1 MAVRSFTNSA
11 IYGRIQPMLRHMVA
25 GVRHFGVYPMYIH
38 QRDNWEFFAVLR
50 GKCGALLS
58 ETGPAILQQHH
69 LWIFP
74 PETAH
79 GWKGDG
85 TNRCKI
91 VVFHFGKV
99 PPLLEKIA
107 RERGFLDCALPAAQ
121 VRRVAEIEM
130 ELRAPYGSVT
140 EKSFLFFE
148 KALIELSL
156 IALTDIPTAE
166 DKSGID
172 HPLQKV
178 QACLAWYSEHMLE
191 QPKLDQTAQ
200 AVNVSVRHLR
210 RLFWQSRRESPQA
223 AFTRVR
229 LERAMGLLSLSNL
242 KLEAIAEQCGFSSSS
257 DFCRVFKMH
266 HHISP
271 DAWRRKHLP
280 AYEEPAATRK

>member
-1 MAVRSFTNSA
+1 
-11 IYGRIQPMLRHMVA
+11 MLRHMVA
-25 GVRHFGVYPMYIH
+25 GIRRFGVYPMYIH

-50 GKCGALLS
+50 GKCGALFS
-58 ETGPAILQQHH
+58 ETGPATLQQRH

-85 TNRCKI
+85 PNRCKI

-99 PPLLEKIA
+99 PALLEKVA
-107 RERGFLDCALPAAQ
+107 RERGFLDSTLSPAQ

-140 EKSFLFFE
+140 EKSLLFFE
-148 KALIELSL
+148 KAVIELSL
-156 IALTDIPTAE
+156 MALADVPFAA
-166 DKSGID
+166 DAGD
-172 HPLQKV
+172 VNHPLQQV
-178 QACLAWYSEHMLE
+178 QACLSWYSEHMIE
-191 QPKLDQTAQ
+191 QPKLEQTAQ
-200 AVNVSVRHLR
+200 AVNTSVRHLR
-210 RLFWQSRRESPQA
+210 RLFWQARHESPQA

-242 KLEAIAEQCGFSSSS
+242 KLEAIAEQCGFSSGS

-266 HHISP
+266 HHVSP
-271 DAWRRKHLP
+271 DAWRKRHLP
-280 AYEEPAATRK
+280 PYQEPAATRK

>member
-1 MAVRSFTNSA
+1 
-11 IYGRIQPMLRHMVA
+11 MLRYLGA
-25 GVRHFGVYPMYIH
+25 GVRRFGLYPMHIH

-50 GKCGALLS
+50 GKCGPVLS
-58 ETGPAILQQHH
+58 ETGLATLQRSH

-85 TNRCKI
+85 ASRCRI
-91 VVFHFGKV
+91 AVFHFGNV
-99 PPLLEKIA
+99 PPLLEKTA
-107 RERGFLDCALPAAQ
+107 RERGFLDCALSLAQ
-121 VRRVAEIEM
+121 TRRVTEIEV

-140 EKSFLFFE
+140 EKSLLFFE

-156 IALTDIPTAE
+156 IALANVPSSADET
-166 DKSGID
+166 GVD

-178 QACLAWYSEHMLE
+178 QTCLSWYNEHMLE
-191 QPKLDQTAQ
+191 QPKLEQTAQ

-210 RLFWQSRRESPQA
+210 RLFWQARRESPQA

-242 KLEAIAEQCGFSSSS
+242 KLDAIAEQCGFSSSS
-257 DFCRVFKMH
+257 DFCRVFKTYH
-266 HHISP
+266 HVSP
-271 DAWRRKHLP
+271 DAWRKRHLS